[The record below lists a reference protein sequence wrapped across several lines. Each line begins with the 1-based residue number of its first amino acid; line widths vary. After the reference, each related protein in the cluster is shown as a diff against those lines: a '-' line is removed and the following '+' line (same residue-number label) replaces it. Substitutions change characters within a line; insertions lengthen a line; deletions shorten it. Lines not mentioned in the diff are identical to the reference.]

1 MTTAVERPRL
11 TVVRAARLFDGDGEG
26 LVEHPWIAF
35 GGGTIAAVGSGAE
48 CPDGTMIDLPD
59 VTLLPGLIDSH
70 VHLAFDASIDPVA
83 GLAER
88 DDDAVLAAMIIAAR
102 RATQAGIT
110 TVRDLGDRGYLALVL
125 RAAAESDPTLPTIVA
140 AGPPITT
147 PLGHCHFLGGGAAG
161 VDGLR
166 AAVREHAERGVDLIK
181 IMASGGMMTEGTSVE
196 APQFTVEE
204 LRAAVEEAHRLGLAI
219 TAHAHGTQAIVDAVA
234 AGVDGLEHVSFM
246 TADDVD
252 TPSDALIAAIADSRI
267 VLSLTLGMVPVP
279 DAAIPPGILSRM
291 PKLIANTQRL
301 WRSGAPVTIGTDAGI
316 GPAKPHDVLAVRDRA
331 GRRNRRGPGRRPRRR
346 HLRGRVGLR
355 PG

>member
-1 MTTAVERPRL
+1 M
-11 TVVRAARLFDGDGEG
+11 
-26 LVEHPWIAF
+26 
-35 GGGTIAAVGSGAE
+35 
-48 CPDGTMIDLPD
+48 
-59 VTLLPGLIDSH
+59 
-70 VHLAFDASIDPVA
+70 
-83 GLAER
+83 
-88 DDDAVLAAMIIAAR
+88 
-102 RATQAGIT
+102 
-110 TVRDLGDRGYLALVL
+110 RDLGDRGYLALVL

-219 TAHAHGTQAIVDAVA
+219 TAHAHGTQAIIDAVA

-252 TPSDALIAAIADSRI
+252 NPSDALIAAIADSRI

-279 DAAIPPGILSRM
+279 DAAIPPGILSRL
-291 PKLIANTQRL
+291 PKLIANTLRL
-301 WRSGAPVTIGTDAGI
+301 WQSGAPVTIGTDAGI
-316 GPAKPHDVLAVRDRA
+316 GPAKPHDVLPYAIGQVVGIGVAPATALRAATSGAASACGLGDRKGRLAPGYDADILAVA
-331 GRRNRRGPGRRPRRR
+331 GDPFTDIAALREVQAVWVRGQR
-346 HLRGRVGLR
+346 LR
-355 PG
+355 